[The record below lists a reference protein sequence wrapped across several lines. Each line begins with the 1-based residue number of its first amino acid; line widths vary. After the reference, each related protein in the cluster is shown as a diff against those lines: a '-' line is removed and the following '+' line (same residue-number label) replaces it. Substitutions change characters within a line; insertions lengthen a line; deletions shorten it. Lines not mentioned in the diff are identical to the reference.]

1 MSESFFI
8 KMGTQIQMDLA
19 TSFLPG
25 EISPLS
31 LLAGV
36 VDVVPRPGVKTNS
49 G

>member
-8 KMGTQIQMDLA
+8 KMETTAQIDLA
-19 TSFLPG
+19 ISFLPG

-36 VDVVPRPGVKTNS
+36 VDVVPRPGVKN
-49 G
+49 